1 MFYFIEGGLDEEKT
15 KKLIENYLFAERE
28 PLRDELLTLIEGEQ
42 PSVLKRKEIGDRL
55 TKKVI
60 DFVETFIQWNRDLVP
75 KFQIPKNGLFLVL
88 WLINHWKKR
97 SLCSIFN
104 LNPSL

>member
-28 PLRDELLTLIEGEQ
+28 PLRDELLALIEGEQ

-60 DFVETFIQWNRDLVP
+60 DFVETFI
-75 KFQIPKNGLFLVL
+75 NG
-88 WLINHWKKR
+88 IE
-97 SLCSIFN
+97 I
-104 LNPSL
+104 